1 MMVSEK
7 ARREKLR
14 KELRVARIRA
24 NLRQVEVAEML
35 GKPQSY
41 IAKVENGERKI
52 DLIETMLLCKAV
64 GLDPHHLIESL
75 I

>member
-1 MMVSEK
+1 MVSEK

-14 KELRVARIRA
+14 KELREARKRS
-24 NLRQVEVAEML
+24 NLKQVEVAEIL

-52 DLIETMLLCKAV
+52 DLIETLQLCKAL
-64 GLDPHHLIESL
+64 GLDPHQLIELLS
-75 I
+75 